1 LLQTVT
7 EDIGGFQPRAAKTD
21 AMATTPHLLVV
32 EDDRETRDLV
42 ARYLTGGGFR
52 VTTARNGVEMR
63 EALAAGNFSLLLLDL
78 MLRGEDGLT
87 ICRKL
92 RAEKSAI
99 PIIMLTALGEEA
111 DRIVGLEGGA
121 DDYLPK
127 PFSPR
132 ELVARI
138 AAVLRRTDRTA
149 AADPEDRLAFAGFVL
164 EPERRRLL
172 SPQGQ
177 EIDLTGGEYELLV
190 TLARRPHRVLNR
202 DQLLDLTK
210 GREASPFDRSIDVQV
225 SRLRRKLQCAPGVP
239 EIIKTV
245 RFGGYVFAA

>member
-1 LLQTVT
+1 
-7 EDIGGFQPRAAKTD
+7 
-21 AMATTPHLLVV
+21 MATTPHLLVV
-32 EDDRETRDLV
+32 EDDREPRELV
-42 ARYLTGGGFR
+42 ARYLGGRGFR
-52 VTTARNGVEMR
+52 VTTVRSAGEMR
-63 EALAAGNFSLLLLDL
+63 QALDTGSFSLLLLDL
-78 MLRGEDGLT
+78 MLPGEDGLS

-92 RAEKSAI
+92 RAAKSTI

-111 DRIVGLEGGA
+111 DRVVGLESGA

-138 AAVLRRTDRTA
+138 NAVLRRSDGTVAPER
-149 AADPEDRLAFAGFVL
+149 EDRLSFAGFIL

-172 SPQGQ
+172 DPQGT
-177 EIDLTGGEYELLV
+177 EIELTGGEYDLLV
-190 TLARRPHRVLNR
+190 ALARRAGRVLNR

-210 GREASPFDRSIDVQV
+210 GREASPFDRSIDVQI
-225 SRLRRKLQCAPGVP
+225 SRLRRKLHGAADAL

-245 RFGGYVFAA
+245 RFGGYVFAAEVLPC